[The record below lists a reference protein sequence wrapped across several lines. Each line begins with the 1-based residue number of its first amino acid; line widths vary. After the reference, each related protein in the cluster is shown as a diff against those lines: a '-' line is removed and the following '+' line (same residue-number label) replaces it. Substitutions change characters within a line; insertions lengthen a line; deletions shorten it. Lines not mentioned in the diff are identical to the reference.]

1 MKKILL
7 AAVAA
12 FLLISVQN
20 SNAQIGLGAG
30 LAYGTEIETI
40 GIQVGGTYLINEN
53 FRAAADIIYF
63 FPKSEGDGDFSMD
76 LNWFEFNANIHY
88 IFFEDES
95 MQAYGLGG
103 LNYARLSIDEPTIN
117 IPGVG
122 QIGGGSY
129 SESEIGL
136 NLGIG
141 AMLDIDFAWLYGEAK
156 FTISDFDQLSIAVGL
171 RFSL

>member
-1 MKKILL
+1 MKKIIL

-12 FLLISVQN
+12 FILISVQN

-53 FRAAADIIYF
+53 FRVAADIIYF
-63 FPKSEGDGDFSMD
+63 FPKTEGDSDFEVEFK
-76 LNWFEFNANIHY
+76 WFEFNANVHY

-95 MQAYGLGG
+95 MNAYGLAGI
-103 LNYARLSIDEPTIN
+103 NYASLTIETPSIT
-117 IPGVG
+117 IPGLG
-122 QIGGGSY
+122 TIGGGSAT
-129 SESEIGL
+129 ESEIGL

-141 AMLDIDFAWLYGEAK
+141 AMLDLDFAWLYGEVK
-156 FTISDFDQLSIAVGL
+156 YNVSDFDQLVIAVGL
-171 RFSL
+171 RFAL

>member
-1 MKKILL
+1 MKKIML

-12 FLLISVQN
+12 FVLISVQN
-20 SNAQIGLGAG
+20 SQAQIGLGAG

-63 FPKSEGDGDFSMD
+63 FPSKEGDSEFEVETK
-76 LNWFEFNANIHY
+76 WFEFNANVHY

-95 MQAYGLGG
+95 MNAYGLAGI
-103 LNYARLSIDEPTIN
+103 NYVNLTFETPSVDFDFITID
-117 IPGVG
+117 
-122 QIGGGSY
+122 GGSF
-129 SESEIGL
+129 SDSKVGL

-141 AMLDIDFAWLYGEAK
+141 GMIDLDFAWLYGEAK
-156 FTISDFDQLSIAVGL
+156 YTLSDFDQLGIAVGL
-171 RFSL
+171 RFAL